1 MNMNI
6 KKLTALLLAA
16 LMVLALAACGSGNT
30 PASSSGSGSSGS
42 AAGSGDASFT
52 TAVDGVLSMAT
63 EATFP
68 PYEYYDGDKLVGIDV
83 EVAGAIAEKLG
94 MKLEV
99 VDIAFDSIVSG
110 VQAGKYDMGMAGMT
124 VNEERLEKVNFSDS
138 YATGIQV
145 VIVKEGGKVKSLDD
159 MAADGVVI
167 GTQSGTTGFTYASG
181 DFGDEKVKGFTKT
194 TDAVAAL
201 INGQVDCVMLDNEP
215 AKALVAANPDAG
227 LSILDT
233 AYTVEDYAI
242 AINKQNTDLLNQ
254 VNTALAEL
262 KADGTLQGII
272 DKYIK

>member
-1 MNMNI
+1 M
-6 KKLTALLLAA
+6 KKLFAVLLAA
-16 LMVLALAACGSGNT
+16 MMLLAMVACGNDT
-30 PASSSGSGSSGS
+30 PDPAPTP
-42 AAGSGDASFT
+42 DPT
-52 TAVDGVLSMAT
+52 PDTKTLYMAT
-63 EATFP
+63 EVPFA

-83 EVAGAIAEKLG
+83 DVANAIAEKLG

-167 GTQSGTTGFTYASG
+167 GTQSGTTGFLFASE
-181 DFGDEKVKGFTKT
+181 DFGDEKVKGFAKT
-194 TDAVAAL
+194 TDTVEAL
-201 INGQVDCVMLDNEP
+201 KNGQVDCVMLDNEP

-233 AYTVEDYAI
+233 AYANEDYAI

-254 VNTALAEL
+254 INAALAEL
-262 KADGTLQGII
+262 KADSTLQSII

>member
-1 MNMNI
+1 M
-6 KKLTALLLAA
+6 KKLFAVLLAA
-16 LMVLALAACGSGNT
+16 MMLLAMVACGNDTSDPT
-30 PASSSGSGSSGS
+30 PTP
-42 AAGSGDASFT
+42 DPT
-52 TAVDGVLSMAT
+52 PDTKTLYMAT
-63 EATFP
+63 EGTFP

-83 EVAGAIAEKLG
+83 DVANAIAEKLG

-167 GTQSGTTGFTYASG
+167 GTQSGTTGFLFASD
-181 DFGDEKVKGFTKT
+181 DFGDEKVKGFAKT
-194 TDAVAAL
+194 TDAVEAL
-201 INGQVDCVMLDNEP
+201 KNGQVDCVMLDNEP

-233 AYTVEDYAI
+233 AYANEDYAI

-272 DKYIK
+272 DQYIK

>member
-1 MNMNI
+1 M
-6 KKLTALLLAA
+6 KKLFAVLLAA
-16 LMVLALAACGSGNT
+16 MMLLAMVACGNDT
-30 PASSSGSGSSGS
+30 PDPAPTP
-42 AAGSGDASFT
+42 DPT
-52 TAVDGVLSMAT
+52 PDTKTLYMAT
-63 EATFP
+63 EGTFP

-83 EVAGAIAEKLG
+83 DVANAIAEKLG

-145 VIVKEGGKVKSLDD
+145 VIVKEGGKVKSLED

-167 GTQSGTTGFTYASG
+167 GTQSGTTGFLFASD
-181 DFGDEKVKGFTKT
+181 DFGDEKVKGFAKT
-194 TDAVAAL
+194 TDAVEAL
-201 INGQVDCVMLDNEP
+201 KNGQVDCVMLDNEP

-233 AYTVEDYAI
+233 AYANEDYAI

-254 VNTALAEL
+254 INAALAEL

-272 DKYIK
+272 DQYIK

>member
-1 MNMNI
+1 M
-6 KKLTALLLAA
+6 KKLSALLLAVI
-16 LMVLALAACGSGNT
+16 LVLSLAACASTAKNDE
-30 PASSSGSGSSGS
+30 PAP
-42 AAGSGDASFT
+42 DASEAAKLT
-52 TAVDGVLSMAT
+52 MAT

-68 PYEYYDGDKLVGIDV
+68 PYEYYDGDAIVGIDV
-83 EVAGAIAEKLG
+83 EVAQAIADKLG
-94 MKLEV
+94 MELEV
-99 VDIAFDSIVSG
+99 TDIAFDSIIPG
-110 VQAGKYDMGMAGMT
+110 IQTGKYDMGMAGMT

-167 GTQSGTTGFTYASG
+167 GTQSGTTGFLFASD
-181 DFGDEKVKGFTKT
+181 DFGDEKVKGFAKT
-194 TDAVAAL
+194 TDAVEAL
-201 INGQVDCVMLDNEP
+201 KNGQVDCVMLDNEP

-233 AYTVEDYAI
+233 AYANEDYAI

-254 VNTALAEL
+254 INAALAEL

-272 DKYIK
+272 DQYIK

>member
-1 MNMNI
+1 M
-6 KKLTALLLAA
+6 KKLFAVLLAA
-16 LMVLALAACGSGNT
+16 MMLLAMVACGNDTSDPT
-30 PASSSGSGSSGS
+30 PTP
-42 AAGSGDASFT
+42 DPT
-52 TAVDGVLSMAT
+52 PDTKTLYMAT
-63 EATFP
+63 EGTFP

-83 EVAGAIAEKLG
+83 DVANAIAEKLG

-167 GTQSGTTGFTYASG
+167 GTQSGTTGFLFASD
-181 DFGDEKVKGFTKT
+181 DFGDEKVKGFAKT
-194 TDAVAAL
+194 TDAVEAL
-201 INGQVDCVMLDNEP
+201 KNGQVDCVMLDNEP

-233 AYTVEDYAI
+233 AYANED
-242 AINKQNTDLLNQ
+242 
-254 VNTALAEL
+254 
-262 KADGTLQGII
+262 
-272 DKYIK
+272 